1 MKGRLKAAVQMIS
14 HAAAVITDWL
24 LIGSGLLLALIALVR
39 IDVPLAKWF
48 LLGCGLFFSGAGCWF
63 RQRRRK
69 KIEALP

>member
-1 MKGRLKAAVQMIS
+1 MKGRIRAAVEKIG

-24 LIGSGLLLALIALVR
+24 LISSGLLLALIALVR

-63 RQRRRK
+63 RQQRRK